1 MIVNEAMRRQGFQER
16 WRVVGSGTAEWNY
29 EDGSEGLVISI
40 IICLEEEE
48 EDETQTLPGVVVVY
62 VVCLRG
68 GFCDEPG
75 VE

>member
-48 EDETQTLPGVVVVY
+48 DETQTLPGVVVVY

-68 GFCDEPG
+68 GFCDEPR